1 MFRALIRLFGRGTID
16 PAQLQLPLGLPL
28 GLPGERPSDGPP
40 PPVRLSPPP
49 ALSTLGPRLRTRP
62 TPAEADAAI
71 AAKLCRQ
78 HAEYNASRF
87 GGSLKPISIT
97 LSRRLRSR
105 LAYYRLATPQE
116 PGLIVIS
123 RRHMR
128 RHGWVEV
135 CETLLHEMVH
145 QWQDESQL
153 SVDHGKGFRIK
164 ARAVGAHPR
173 ARRPVER

>member
-1 MFRALIRLFGRGTID
+1 VFRALIRLFGRGAID
-16 PAQLQLPLGLPL
+16 PSQLQLPLGLA
-28 GLPGERPSDGPP
+28 GEARK
-40 PPVRLSPPP
+40 
-49 ALSTLGPRLRTRP
+49 
-62 TPAEADAAI
+62 EATV
-71 AAKLCRQ
+71 AAKLTRQ

-87 GGSLKPISIT
+87 GGSLKPITIT
-97 LSRRLRSR
+97 VSRRLRSR

-123 RRHMR
+123 RRHIR
-128 RHGWVEV
+128 RHGWAEV

-153 SVDHGKGFRIK
+153 PVDHGQGFRVK

-173 ARRPVER
+173 ARRPVEH